1 MAKLTAKDFM
11 DKAKQII
18 GERDD
23 DEALSFLED
32 CKDTISDDK
41 DDDGDGWKAKY
52 EQAVKDKEQLEKD
65 WRKRYR
71 DTFFSPASH
80 IDNNNDTNPA
90 NNANNIDDD
99 EPDLEEEAKK
109 VRFDDLFTPTDK

>member
-1 MAKLTAKDFM
+1 MAKLSAEDFM
-11 DKAKQII
+11 KKAQQIL
-18 GERDD
+18 GDRDD
-23 DEALSFLED
+23 DDALSFLED
-32 CKDTISDDK
+32 IKDTISDDK
-41 DDDGDGWKAKY
+41 GGDDGEWKTKY

-80 IDNNNDTNPA
+80 TDDNIDTNPA
-90 NNANNIDDD
+90 KNASTTDDD

-109 VRFDDLFTPTDK
+109 VRFDDLFTPAD

>member
-1 MAKLTAKDFM
+1 MAKLSAEDFM
-11 DKAKQII
+11 KKAQQIL

-32 CKDTISDDK
+32 CKDTISDGK
-41 DDDGDGWKAKY
+41 NDGGDEWKTKY

-80 IDNNNDTNPA
+80 TGTNNDTNPA
-90 NNANNIDDD
+90 NKANETDDD

-109 VRFDDLFTPTDK
+109 VRFNDLFTPTDK